1 MDGQRGSTWMDTGR
15 FGDGLDDEWLGS
27 LLGFY
32 CWFNHLFVYG
42 SEAGLV
48 SWALVNP
55 VNYTPLTLHT

>member
-32 CWFNHLFVYG
+32 CWFNHLVCLWLG
-42 SEAGLV
+42 GWSGLLGF
-48 SWALVNP
+48 S
-55 VNYTPLTLHT
+55 